1 MGRAELAEHVISEIT
16 AGMTAQGYSVSE
28 PLDNQPSAE
37 PGVRVPSWRTLWFT
51 HAERGIQ
58 GRTTAAVSAIVAASQ
73 QTGGVRIEGYAYLLS
88 QALEEVLRGVPD
100 TALDSSYRPGN
111 TYAQRNYVDMAG
123 FGSLENPP
131 KSDLTFH
138 IVALGVGDG
147 VERFMDGTRRGVVDF
162 FAERDSLMKL
172 VDLALR
178 ERAQDRGWPAPS
190 RFRGVVVLCL
200 LEGRVDDAVGLMDRY
215 LSWEKYKRSDSRD
228 RVVAFDSVLCERF
241 PDYALARSNRVE

>member
-1 MGRAELAEHVISEIT
+1 MGVGRAELAEHVISEIT

-28 PLDNQPSAE
+28 PLDNRPSAE
-37 PGVRVPSWRTLWFT
+37 PGVQVPSWRKMWFT
-51 HAERGIQ
+51 HAELGIK
-58 GRTTAAVSAIVAASQ
+58 GSTTAAVSAIVAASK
-73 QTGGVRIEGYAYLLS
+73 QTGGVLIDGCARLLS
-88 QALEEVLRGVPD
+88 QPVEEVLRGVPD

-123 FGSLENPP
+123 FGGFEDPP
-131 KSDLTFH
+131 VWDREFH
-138 IVALGVGDG
+138 VVALGVGDG
-147 VERFMDGTRRGVVDF
+147 VERFMDGVAGGVVDF
-162 FAERDSLMKL
+162 FAGRDDLTKL

-178 ERAQDRGWPAPS
+178 ERPPDRGWPDPA

-200 LEGRVDDAVGLMDRY
+200 LDGRVDDAVGLMDRY

-241 PDYALARSNRVE
+241 PEYARLHG